1 MRQWWSSGRTHA
13 GQEWAGRLWPVLPGQ
28 GAEDNYESPPSIN
41 NGHDSSSVPD
51 GVIRVACTPDVDVG
65 IELGF
70 GLLCFW
76 SPRRMAMAI
85 VMDPEM
91 RGEWIVWWTSW
102 GHRIAELA
110 KPRSSRGAAS
120 RDAVACMCR
129 RSWSFRGRQN
139 EGPFEHCCE
148 DEEARCGQQALVE
161 AVLPDGW

>member
-1 MRQWWSSGRTHA
+1 MNDEARAGPTPGRNGQPVSGQFCPA
-13 GQEWAGRLWPVLPGQ
+13 GQ
-28 GAEDNYESPPSIN
+28 GAEDNYESPPSIT

-91 RGEWIVWWTSW
+91 RGEWIV
-102 GHRIAELA
+102 
-110 KPRSSRGAAS
+110 
-120 RDAVACMCR
+120 
-129 RSWSFRGRQN
+129 
-139 EGPFEHCCE
+139 
-148 DEEARCGQQALVE
+148 
-161 AVLPDGW
+161 